1 MNIGQDM
8 IVNIG
13 QDMIVNLGQD
23 MIVNLGQGIIYTLN
37 ISNFKFRFQQHGF
50 KPIFRSEVQKA
61 IEHEI

>member
-1 MNIGQDM
+1 
-8 IVNIG
+8 
-13 QDMIVNLGQD
+13 
-23 MIVNLGQGIIYTLN
+23 MIVNLGQGIIYIVN